1 MTDKEKALIAESSSG
16 SFSLENLC
24 APRNPIA
31 WQVVNC
37 LGRWKGEER
46 RGRGGRGEGGGEQ
59 GENKKERERIKE
71 GGSESKH
78 F

>member
-31 WQVVNC
+31 RQVVNC
-37 LGRWKGEER
+37 LGRWKGEGEE
-46 RGRGGRGEGGGEQ
+46 GEGGEG
-59 GENKKERERIKE
+59 RE
-71 GGSESKH
+71 GESKGKIRKNERG
-78 F
+78 